1 MNCAVSLG
9 QMKKKNCF
17 QALLFSLTL
26 TITVQAQLKGKVID
40 LSGNGI
46 PAVTVKA
53 FLTCAPTPGFTGE
66 RAPFTLSNTTQVESD
81 GRFEVAFPEPI
92 PGGSSCGTRS
102 YFWTAVKPGFT
113 FSSVDAS
120 NTTPA
125 QPVEIR
131 GSGSPTWVN
140 VSAASFSSSS
150 TLASESVTAGFGVG
164 LAATT
169 EFAKT
174 LPLPTALAGR
184 SVRITDSAGVERL
197 ASLVF
202 VSPTQ
207 FNYVLPA
214 GLAEGVATLALLADG
229 NILCIGFVQI
239 ARVSPSVFT
248 ANADGEGVPAA
259 LVVRVQPGNVQTFEP
274 VARFDQT
281 QQRFAPVPLDL
292 GTENEVLVLAL
303 FGTGWRQADAKEMS
317 VLVQKDDFTIELPLE
332 YVGPQP
338 TLDGVAQLNARL
350 PRTLI
355 GKGECRIVVF
365 GRGIAANPVLLNF
378 K

>member
-1 MNCAVSLG
+1 MEG
-9 QMKKKNCF
+9 QMKIKNCLLG
-17 QALLFSLTL
+17 LLFSLAL
-26 TITVQAQLKGKVID
+26 SITAQAQLKGKVVD
-40 LSGNGI
+40 LSGAGI
-46 PAVTVKA
+46 PAVTLTA
-53 FLTCAPTPGFTGE
+53 YLTCTPPPTPGFPA
-66 RAPFTLSNTTQVESD
+66 RLPFTLSNTMQSDTD

-92 PGGSSCGTRS
+92 PGGSACGIRS
-102 YFWTAVKPGFT
+102 YFWTALKPGFN
-113 FSSVDAS
+113 FSYVDAS
-120 NTTPA
+120 NTRPA

-131 GSGSPTWVN
+131 GTQLPTWVN
-140 VSAASFSSSS
+140 VSAASFSGGY
-150 TLASESVTAGFGVG
+150 TLASESITAGFGVG

-169 EFAKT
+169 EFANT

-197 ASLVF
+197 ASLIF

-229 NILCIGFVQI
+229 NVLRVGFVQI

-248 ANADGEGVPAA
+248 ANVDGEGVPAA

-281 QQRFAPVPLDL
+281 RQRFEPVPLDL
-292 GTENEVLVLAL
+292 GTENEFLALAL
-303 FGTGWRQADAKEMS
+303 FGTGWRQAEANEML
-317 VLVQKDDFTIELPLE
+317 VLVKKDNLTIELPLE

-338 TLDGVAQLNARL
+338 TLDGLAQINARL

-355 GKGECRIVVF
+355 GKGECRLVVF
-365 GRGIAANPVLLNF
+365 GRGNAANPVLLNF

>member
-9 QMKKKNCF
+9 QMKKNNCF
-17 QALLFSLTL
+17 LALLFSLAL
-26 TITVQAQLKGKVID
+26 AITAQAQLKGKVVD

-46 PAVTVKA
+46 PAVRVTA
-53 FLTCAPTPGFTGE
+53 SLTCAPTPGFIGE
-66 RAPFTLSNTTQVESD
+66 RALFTLSNTTRSDSD

-92 PGGSSCGTRS
+92 PGGSSCGIRG

-197 ASLVF
+197 ASLIF
-202 VSPTQ
+202 VSPAQ

-214 GLAEGVATLALLADG
+214 GLAEGVATIALLADG
-229 NILCIGFVQI
+229 NILRVGFVQI

-292 GTENEVLVLAL
+292 GTENEFLVLAL

-317 VLVQKDDFTIELPLE
+317 VLVQKDNFTIELPLE

-338 TLDGVAQLNARL
+338 TLDGLAQINARL

-355 GKGECRIVVF
+355 GKGECRLVVM
-365 GRGIAANPVLLNF
+365 GGGNASNPVLLNF